1 MVGKLDDRVARLVFL
16 NRELE
21 VLLAALAEEL
31 VRELERLRRMA
42 VQFLAEYR

>member
-1 MVGKLDDRVARLVFL
+1 MVGKLQDRFARFILL

-21 VLLAALAEEL
+21 VLLATPAEEL

-42 VQFLAEYR
+42 V